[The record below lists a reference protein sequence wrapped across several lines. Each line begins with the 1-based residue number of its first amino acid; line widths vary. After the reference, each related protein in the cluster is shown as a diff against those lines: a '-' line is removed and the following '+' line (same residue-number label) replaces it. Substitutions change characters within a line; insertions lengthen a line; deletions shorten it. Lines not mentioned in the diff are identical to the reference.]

1 MLNPLDYSISKFVK
15 FADEDVISQI
25 RDLAKPLT
33 FKKGDVIETRGAALD
48 HINLIDEGLVQL
60 GINGVDGSKFNLT
73 RLGPGH
79 TFGETAFFL
88 GYNVIHDAHAES
100 DVLLRKLSRANIDH
114 LMTNSLSF
122 SKALMAVSC
131 MRVQTTLS
139 YIGDKLGMS
148 LQARVAKQILS
159 VSGSVG
165 NADEII
171 LRQVDLAH
179 ALGVS
184 RVSIGKTVKQLSGQN
199 LIKIGY
205 GKLAILSRQGLIDIV
220 RKGGRQF

>member
-1 MLNPLDYSISKFVK
+1 
-15 FADEDVISQI
+15 
-25 RDLAKPLT
+25 
-33 FKKGDVIETRGAALD
+33 
-48 HINLIDEGLVQL
+48 
-60 GINGVDGSKFNLT
+60 
-73 RLGPGH
+73 
-79 TFGETAFFL
+79 
-88 GYNVIHDAHAES
+88 
-100 DVLLRKLSRANIDH
+100 
-114 LMTNSLSF
+114 
-122 SKALMAVSC
+122 

-184 RVSIGKTVKQLSGQN
+184 RVSIGKTVKELSDQN

-220 RKGGRQF
+220 RQGGRQF